1 MQIADKYIFPTEL
14 LNQKINKKMAPYI
27 IATGIYKSEEQVAEK
42 WDDEKIHVVYAG
54 TCSQQKGGAIASIKM
69 AEYLDKRYHVHILGK
84 GTDDEIFSVKK
95 EIERVSEVSNALIT
109 YDGVLRGKEF
119 NQFLQKCHIGLSTQ
133 KPEGIYN
140 NTSFPSKILTYLSNG
155 LDVVSVHILAVEQS
169 AVGGFVFY
177 YDGQKPENIAE
188 CVKKIEP
195 LKTKSKKEL
204 LDNLDMNL
212 VNDIKK
218 LFLVIDS
225 C

>member
-1 MQIADKYIFPTEL
+1 M
-14 LNQKINKKMAPYI
+14 
-27 IATGIYKSEEQVAEK
+27 
-42 WDDEKIHVVYAG
+42 
-54 TCSQQKGGAIASIKM
+54 
-69 AEYLDKRYHVHILGK
+69 
-84 GTDDEIFSVKK
+84 
-95 EIERVSEVSNALIT
+95 
-109 YDGVLRGKEF
+109 
-119 NQFLQKCHIGLSTQ
+119 
-133 KPEGIYN
+133 
-140 NTSFPSKILTYLSNG
+140 
-155 LDVVSVHILAVEQS
+155 
-169 AVGGFVFY
+169 GGFVFY